1 MYSFQPGIRDTNLVS
16 MKKRNLTSRYSR
28 YGKISSK
35 NSNKRAPINNG
46 LSRYATYLQDS
57 VSRVYPPAVIT
68 GSRQYSDVASN
79 AATACTHERFYS
91 TANNNSPIL
100 FSRPRVDSKWI
111 WQQDPLPKQS
121 QPISYSSKMQ
131 SPYVRKLETYHGE
144 HRSLHHDY
152 TTEELE
158 RINMKCKAWL
168 ESCTPW
174 LP

>member
-1 MYSFQPGIRDTNLVS
+1 MYSFQPGIDTNLVS

-28 YGKISSK
+28 YGKTSLSNSTSK
-35 NSNKRAPINNG
+35 RTPINHG

-57 VSRVYPPAVIT
+57 VSRAYPPAVIT

-79 AATACTHERFYS
+79 AATACTHEHF
-91 TANNNSPIL
+91 TNNSPIL

-144 HRSLHHDY
+144 HRSIHHDY

>member
-1 MYSFQPGIRDTNLVS
+1 MYSFQPGIDVNIS
-16 MKKRNLTSRYSR
+16 MKKHNLTSRYSR
-28 YGKISSK
+28 YGKTSSK
-35 NSNKRAPINNG
+35 
-46 LSRYATYLQDS
+46 LSGSKNRTNHVSGRYANYNS
-57 VSRVYPPAVIT
+57 AASRIYPPAATVT
-68 GSRQYSDVASN
+68 GRSQQYSDVASN
-79 AATACTHERFYS
+79 AATACTHFHS
-91 TANNNSPIL
+91 ITNNSPIL

-121 QPISYSSKMQ
+121 QPISYLSRMQ

-152 TTEELE
+152 TAEELE
-158 RINMKCKAWL
+158 RINLKCKAWL